1 MSSAFCPG
9 LSVEKECLWTKL
21 CLSFS
26 ASPRPLNFDPL
37 SAWALCNPSLTA
49 PPRVGWRRGTD
60 PLIYC
65 PITATPTHSFPHPT
79 SAHAALSCF
88 VLFFF
93 CCCCC
98 CLVHSSLYKKSCFLP
113 NFWGIRRVHGCSV
126 FPNAIVFLPYPNTPF
141 PSLATVLLHKRLSLV
156 KSWMFFLWHS
166 LE

>member
-93 CCCCC
+93 AVVVVVLFTLLYIRKAAF
-98 CLVHSSLYKKSCFLP
+98 CLTFEAYAEFMVAVFSLMQSSSSPTLILPFLLLQQS
-113 NFWGIRRVHGCSV
+113 FYIKG
-126 FPNAIVFLPYPNTPF
+126 FP
-141 PSLATVLLHKRLSLV
+141 
-156 KSWMFFLWHS
+156 
-166 LE
+166 